1 MDNEFRNYAEALLSI
16 AKDEGKVSEYLK
28 EAQQIEL
35 SLEENPELMHLLSS
49 AFLNQEE
56 KEQAVRSVY
65 QSISLDELKNFVLV
79 VTKKGLAYRL
89 DAILREFIRLA
100 NRELGIVQGTV
111 YSSEKLGEDEL
122 ASIANAVSE
131 REGVK
136 AELKN
141 VVDPSLIG
149 GFRIVLSGKE
159 IDYSLEES
167 LRRLSKSLKKGV

>member
-16 AKDEGKVSEYLK
+16 AKDEGKISEYLK
-28 EAQQIEL
+28 EAQRMEV

-56 KEQAVRSVY
+56 KEEAVNKIYASVP
-65 QSISLDELKNFVLV
+65 LKELKNFVLV

-100 NRELGIVQGTV
+100 NRELGIVQGMV
-111 YSSEKLGEDEL
+111 YSAQKLSEDEI
-122 ASIANAVSE
+122 ASIEQAVSKK
-131 REGVK
+131 EGVK

-141 VVDPSLIG
+141 AVDPSLIG

-167 LRRLSKSLKKGV
+167 LRRLSKSLKKGA